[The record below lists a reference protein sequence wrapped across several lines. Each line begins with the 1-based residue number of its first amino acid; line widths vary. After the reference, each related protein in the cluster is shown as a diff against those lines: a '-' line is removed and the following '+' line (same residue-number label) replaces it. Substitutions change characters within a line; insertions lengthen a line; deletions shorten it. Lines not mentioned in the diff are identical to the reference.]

1 MRGMRNAL
9 LAAIALWLCLAASV
23 ARADRSVAGAVSVG
37 PAVTSGDVGVGGLVD
52 LWARFGAF
60 RLGGAS
66 GMVAFPTSEAE
77 YSRIFAPLLV
87 SGAYVF
93 ENDFGFVFEARL
105 RAGGWAGATDFGLR
119 AGALFG
125 LGARAGYEIADG
137 VSVDVG
143 LDVFYQ
149 QGIGSPVFFLPTV
162 GLSWWPVAE
171 ANP

>member
-1 MRGMRNAL
+1 MV
-9 LAAIALWLCLAASV
+9 LWLCVTASV
-23 ARADRSVAGAVSVG
+23 ARAERSVAGAVSVG
-37 PAVTSGDVGVGGLVD
+37 PAVTSGDVGAGGLID

-66 GMVAFPTSEAE
+66 GMVALPTDTAE

-93 ENDFGFVFEARL
+93 ENDLGFVFEARL

-119 AGALFG
+119 GGALVG
-125 LGARAGYEIADG
+125 LGMRAGYEIADG
-137 VSVDVG
+137 LSVDLG

-149 QGIGSPVFFLPTV
+149 HRIGSPVFFLPTI
-162 GLSWWPVAE
+162 GLAWWPVAE
-171 ANP
+171 TNP